1 MLNCTVFFNLF
12 YKVASNKV
20 IQWAPIRENT
30 KLSYHIEDVL
40 ERIYW
45 VETREFGEEMVSHN
59 TIKSLQEY
67 LIYDIDKRKA
77 F

>member
-45 VETREFGEEMVSHN
+45 VETREFGEEMVSRK